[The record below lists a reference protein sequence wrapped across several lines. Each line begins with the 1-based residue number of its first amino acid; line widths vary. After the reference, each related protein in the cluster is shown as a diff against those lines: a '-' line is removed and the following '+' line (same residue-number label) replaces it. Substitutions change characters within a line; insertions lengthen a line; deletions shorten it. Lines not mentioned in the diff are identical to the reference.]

1 MKWRNSCAIFAL
13 DKSKGG
19 KKEMNSAKILL
30 TLLVLNALLI
40 NPAFSETAKSD
51 DGDYAIPA
59 FSDFQLLG
67 TQSIPQE
74 KLAADALGH
83 ELNPLADVQRFK
95 WFDLNHD
102 SQLNDFDIK
111 NFQAIIENLHG
122 EKLTGLQLSIRF
134 RGEQKNQKDSFPL
147 LYDLDRDGMFT
158 SFDVD
163 YFTDL
168 INKLDEGA
176 SRGSEL
182 IQRFRLQIF
191 PRNYNNRT

>member
-1 MKWRNSCAIFAL
+1 
-13 DKSKGG
+13 
-19 KKEMNSAKILL
+19 MNSAKILL

-51 DGDYAIPA
+51 DDDYAIPA

-67 TQSIPQE
+67 TQNISQE

-158 SFDVD
+158 PFDVD